1 MKRRLSRLAREDLR
15 EIYRWIT
22 QDSPRNAQRMVDRVL
37 EVIELLASGAVEGPE
52 VELQDGRKA
61 RTWPAPPCRV
71 FNEGR
76 KASCTSCACT
86 IKRRRPFVLP

>member
-1 MKRRLSRLAREDLR
+1 MKRRLSRGAREDLR
-15 EIYRWIT
+15 EIYRWIA

-61 RTWPAPPCRV
+61 RTWPAPPYRV
-71 FNEGR
+71 YYRRTEDLVYILR
-76 KASCTSCACT
+76 VYDQ
-86 IKRRRPFVLP
+86 RRRPFVLP